1 LAAASLLTLCAPV
14 RAEDP
19 ELARSLNQKAIE
31 AFKAEKFLDAIDF
44 WLQATDVA
52 SEVQLVKIHKN
63 LGLAL
68 KGVERLPEAWYHLT
82 VYLQR
87 ADTTDVD
94 VAQTIR
100 DMEDSLKKVHIKVRV
115 ETEPQGATVVFP
127 PGDRMHRIKTPLSWW
142 LPPGEYTLELLKDGH
157 VSMKETIR
165 VGVGEKDSYRFE
177 LAVVPT
183 TGALVVMG
191 HQEGSSVRIDGKSMG
206 PLPVTV
212 DLSPGD
218 HRVEVFW
225 EGQGSWTGGAKV
237 VAGQRTDVVAQV
249 PEGRVGQGE
258 GGAVNGSGSGGTGGQ
273 GNGARNGKPWWP
285 WLLVGVGGA
294 AAAGGGAAFYVA
306 YERNKNLD
314 GATQTEIDEKF
325 NSEVVPPAY
334 TAYALWGVGGAL
346 VAGGVAALLLTG
358 DSGGSERGTVSF
370 FPDLSPDHVGATVGI
385 FF

>member
-1 LAAASLLTLCAPV
+1 
-14 RAEDP
+14 
-19 ELARSLNQKAIE
+19 
-31 AFKAEKFLDAIDF
+31 
-44 WLQATDVA
+44 
-52 SEVQLVKIHKN
+52 
-63 LGLAL
+63 
-68 KGVERLPEAWYHLT
+68 
-82 VYLQR
+82 
-87 ADTTDVD
+87 
-94 VAQTIR
+94 
-100 DMEDSLKKVHIKVRV
+100 
-115 ETEPQGATVVFP
+115 
-127 PGDRMHRIKTPLSWW
+127 
-142 LPPGEYTLELLKDGH
+142 
-157 VSMKETIR
+157 
-165 VGVGEKDSYRFE
+165 
-177 LAVVPT
+177 
-183 TGALVVMG
+183 
-191 HQEGSSVRIDGKSMG
+191 
-206 PLPVTV
+206 V

-385 FF
+385 SF